1 MAARGRERTV
11 RVMTSTPG
19 SNDPIDP
26 GVSRLEDLEHTDV
39 EGTVDQ
45 DPEAVPNA
53 DYSDPDTRPAVAPD
67 TSDG

>member
-1 MAARGRERTV
+1 
-11 RVMTSTPG
+11 MTSTPG
-19 SNDPIDP
+19 SIDPIDSD
-26 GVSRLEDLEHTDV
+26 VSRLEDLDHTDV

-67 TSDG
+67 E